1 MIMIDNGTGEMKK
14 YVRGVVAIGVFFVVT
29 GCASG
34 VVSDK
39 RAPGSPGEKTFQIQV
54 ENNKPF
60 GPDRWWITVNRDG
73 WRACWIDDVWPEC
86 EVDGSS

>member
-1 MIMIDNGTGEMKK
+1 MKK
-14 YVRGVVAIGVFFVVT
+14 YLRGAAFVSALFVVT

-39 RAPGSPGEKTFQIQV
+39 RALGYPGEKTFQIQV
-54 ENNKPF
+54 ENDKPF
-60 GPDRWWITVNRDG
+60 GPDSWWITVTRKSWG
-73 WRACWIDDVWPEC
+73 ACGLNEVWPEC

>member
-1 MIMIDNGTGEMKK
+1 MRNLR
-14 YVRGVVAIGVFFVVT
+14 RGAAVIGVFFVVT

-39 RAPGSPGEKTFQIQV
+39 RAPGYPGEKTLQIQV
-54 ENNKPF
+54 DVENPPPF
-60 GPDRWWITVNRDG
+60 GPDKIWVTVEEQV
-73 WRACWIDDVWPEC
+73 WDDCDLDEEWPEC